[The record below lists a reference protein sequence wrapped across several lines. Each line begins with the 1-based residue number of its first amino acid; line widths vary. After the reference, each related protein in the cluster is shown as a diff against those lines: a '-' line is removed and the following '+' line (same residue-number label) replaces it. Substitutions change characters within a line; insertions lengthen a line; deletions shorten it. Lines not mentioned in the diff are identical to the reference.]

1 MRVKRYPNLKKLIQL
16 LAVSAGSG
24 LLLGAGMRLAESRSP
39 ERSRGSDGA
48 EESGG
53 RISQFAARLEA
64 LEKKIARHDPRAE
77 AAGATPDVRSEIAA
91 QLEAQIEAMEA
102 RLRQDLGRRHDW
114 RLGELSDAL
123 EKRVSERIAPIEAE
137 LAGQREAVGEL
148 REYSVRTEKS
158 LQKLL
163 EGIDRLV
170 EGQAPLRPVL
180 RSRE

>member
-1 MRVKRYPNLKKLIQL
+1 LKKLIQL

-24 LLLGAGMRLAESRSP
+24 LLLGAGMRLADNRST
-39 ERSRGSDGA
+39 ERSRGADGA
-48 EESGG
+48 GETDG
-53 RISQFAARLEA
+53 RVSRFAARLEA
-64 LEKKIARHDPRAE
+64 LEKKIAQRAPGETAE
-77 AAGATPDVRSEIAA
+77 AAPDLRSEIAA

-102 RLRQDLGRRHDW
+102 RLRQDLGRRHDS

-123 EKRVSERIAPIEAE
+123 EKRVSARIAPIEAE

-170 EGQAPLRPVL
+170 ESQNALRPVA